1 MRLQDNIDFTTLT
14 WVKPELDE
22 TLKQARNALQ
32 NYVEEGED
40 PNELKTCSQ
49 LLHQVQGT
57 LRMVELYGAAM
68 VAEEMEQ
75 LSKAL
80 VDQKVSN
87 RETAYASL
95 MQGIVQLP
103 DYLERLQ
110 SGHRDIPIVLLP
122 LLNTL
127 RESRGEKGLNEAV
140 LFNPDLSP
148 QLPDSARGPQMPME
162 PAELGGGAEGVAG
175 LFQGSLLRW
184 LKDDSRGAPTARE
197 MAEVCDQLVSLT
209 WAEPARRLFWVAGG
223 LLDGISKGKLGATP
237 QLKAAIGK
245 VEREIK
251 RLSDGGDASF
261 RSNPPLDLTKQLLFF
276 VASEGEEGRIGEIR
290 NTFGLSSSAPS
301 EAELAHARG
310 SLTGQ
315 NRALLETVAVA
326 IKEDLLRVKDALD
339 LHLRTPGASLA
350 ELRPQPEAVAGV
362 AVTLGMLG
370 LGVPRRVVQDQRTAI
385 NDVITGQRK
394 GNEETLLDIAG
405 ALLYVEAA
413 LDDQVERLGREDA
426 AAAPADSAAAVA
438 ALAPAGDRKLLEVL
452 VKEAIV
458 NFGEARQAFVAFVE
472 THWDHAQLAE
482 VPRLLTEVSGALRI
496 LSLPEPS
503 EYLVAIRQFTA
514 RELLHRR
521 QVPNGQQMDRLAEAP
536 AGLAYFPEALR
547 DRRPNRAPEKRSSP
561 LLRIRK
567 CPPGRRPPQGGK
579 DQPRK
584 TTARTQ
590 IQGTGGGVVY
600 QLSKGQG
607 VVKVGL
613 QGGEGG
619 RDLAGRF
626 RGARDGVAVREGS
639 DVGWTARRGRG
650 GLRAADR
657 GIGRAAEAVAD
668 GVL

>member
-32 NYVEEGED
+32 VYVEDGEN
-40 PNELKTCSQ
+40 PQELKTCSE

-80 VDQKVSN
+80 IDQKVGN

-122 LLNTL
+122 LLNLL

-140 LFNPDLSP
+140 LFAPDLSKP
-148 QLPDSARGPQMPME
+148 LPPSAQGPQMPLD
-162 PAELGGGAEGVAG
+162 PAELNRRAEGLRG
-175 LFQGSLLRW
+175 LFQGALLRW
-184 LKDDSRGAPTARE
+184 LKDDNSPATIKDLSD
-197 MAEVCDQLVSLT
+197 VCDQLVPIT

-223 LLDGISKGKLGATP
+223 LLDAIGKGGLASTAP
-237 QLKAAIGK
+237 LKQAIGK

-251 RLSDGGDASF
+251 RLADGGDAAF

-276 VASEGEEGRIGEIR
+276 AAQEGSDAGRVGEIR
-290 NTFGLSSSAPS
+290 DAFGLSNAAPS
-301 EAELAHARG
+301 ESELAHARG

-339 LHLRTPGASLA
+339 LHLRTPGAALA
-350 ELRPQPEAVAGV
+350 ELSPQAEALDRVAD
-362 AVTLGMLG
+362 TLGMLG

-472 THWDHAQLAE
+472 THWDHAQLTE

-496 LSLPEPS
+496 LSLPEPAD
-503 EYLVAIRQFTA
+503 YLIAIRQFTD
-514 RELLHRR
+514 RELLHRK
-521 QVPNGQQMDRLAEAP
+521 QVPNGQQMDRLADA
-536 AGLAYFPEALR
+536 LASIEYFLEALR
-547 DRRPNRAPEKRSSP
+547 DRRPNREQILEVARQSLESLGYWPLTEEMRTVSAPVATKPAPGRAPKPAEASAPEP
-561 LLRIRK
+561 
-567 CPPGRRPPQGGK
+567 
-579 DQPRK
+579 
-584 TTARTQ
+584 
-590 IQGTGGGVVY
+590 
-600 QLSKGQG
+600 
-607 VVKVGL
+607 
-613 QGGEGG
+613 
-619 RDLAGRF
+619 
-626 RGARDGVAVREGS
+626 VAPVPEP
-639 DVGWTARRGRG
+639 A
-650 GLRAADR
+650 
-657 GIGRAAEAVAD
+657 
-668 GVL
+668 